1 MLATLIID
9 IAILLA
15 KYGIITLVAKGYGT
29 MAQSSSTHTSDVVR
43 ILNPEWKKEFWQ
55 RA

>member
-1 MLATLIID
+1 MIF
-9 IAILLA
+9 AILLA
-15 KYGIITLVAKGYGT
+15 KYGIIALVAKGYGT
-29 MAQSSSTHTSDVVR
+29 MAWVFFGIYFIPLVTIGVVR